1 MLDTVQT
8 TSPDDDVLAE
18 AMKPTNFQKAV
29 NNWVP
34 HDIALKDAWFPLAHG
49 FAVETKPVRRSVYS
63 QPFYLWRENGVAIA
77 SEFHPNDGE
86 RSSKSVYSDADG
98 RYPVL

>member
-34 HDIALKDAWFPLAHG
+34 HDIALKVPGSRWRMASQWKLSLSAARSIRSPFICGVKMAW
-49 FAVETKPVRRSVYS
+49 R
-63 QPFYLWRENGVAIA
+63 
-77 SEFHPNDGE
+77 
-86 RSSKSVYSDADG
+86 
-98 RYPVL
+98 